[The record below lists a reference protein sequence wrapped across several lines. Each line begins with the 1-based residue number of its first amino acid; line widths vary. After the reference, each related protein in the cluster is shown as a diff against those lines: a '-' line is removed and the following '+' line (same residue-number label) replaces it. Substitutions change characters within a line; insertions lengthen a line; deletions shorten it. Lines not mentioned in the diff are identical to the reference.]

1 MSSSFL
7 SPGPR
12 HLFKGKEARTFFFYL
27 EFKNK
32 KVPGAGEPMRDLAS
46 TSTLNI
52 VGTGPSGTTVW
63 PEKVRARLWRS
74 WKGRLG
80 LGVVWQAVEPHVPES
95 GMRRELS
102 VVGKGNRTKLGST
115 REPGCGTGGGR
126 VTVKRGWGE
135 RVCRYLVWAAVR
147 GRLRQRG

>member
-1 MSSSFL
+1 
-7 SPGPR
+7 
-12 HLFKGKEARTFFFYL
+12 
-27 EFKNK
+27 
-32 KVPGAGEPMRDLAS
+32 MRDLAS

-52 VGTGPSGTTVW
+52 EGTGPSGTTVW

-135 RVCRYLVWAAVR
+135 RVCRCLVWAAVR
-147 GRLRQRG
+147 GRLRQQGWLLACGWLGPRCVCARVRGAENPGLLGVAEPRRGRE